1 MAFGGTQ
8 EANVINNEARI
19 SHNRNRFQASAQSI
33 KNAGYERIMGK
44 EIKIALAQIDSRP
57 GDKKENIG
65 KIKENVV
72 KAKKQGA
79 DLVIF
84 PELSLTGYVVRDQI
98 YELAETIPGPAT
110 RTIEAIAR
118 KNNAYI
124 IFGMPELSEKAQA
137 TLHNAAVF
145 VGPEGFIGKY
155 RKMYLPTHSVFEEK
169 RYFRPG
175 YQTAVFDTR
184 LGKIGLIICYD
195 IFFPEVT
202 RLTRLNGAQMIVCIS
217 ASPAIRRAFF
227 EILTLARAI
236 ENTAFLAYVNLVG
249 IEDGLQFWGGS
260 RLVGPNGKVLVQ
272 AKYDE
277 EDFVMC
283 DVNYGDMKPVEAF
296 VPTLRDLRPELFDK
310 LKSCAEG
317 L

>member
-1 MAFGGTQ
+1 M
-8 EANVINNEARI
+8 EA
-19 SHNRNRFQASAQSI
+19 
-33 KNAGYERIMGK
+33 K
-44 EIKIALAQIDSRP
+44 IKIALAQMGCKRE
-57 GDKKENIG
+57 DKTENLAKMEKATI
-65 KIKENVV
+65 
-72 KAKKQGA
+72 KAKKQNV

-98 YELAETIPGPAT
+98 YELAETIPGQST
-110 RTIEAIAR
+110 KVIENIA
-118 KNNAYI
+118 KKTKVHI
-124 IFGMPELSEKAQA
+124 VFGMPELSERTQA
-137 TLHNAAVF
+137 TIHNAAVL
-145 VGPEGFIGKY
+145 VGPEGVVGKY

-175 YQTAVFDTR
+175 YQTAAFDTE

-195 IFFPEVT
+195 IFFPEVS
-202 RLTRLNGAQMIVCIS
+202 RLTRLKGAQLIVCIS
-217 ASPAIRRAFF
+217 ASPSTRRAFF
-227 EILTLARAI
+227 ETLTVARAI

-277 EDFVMC
+277 EDLVMC
-283 DVNYGDMKPVEAF
+283 DVDYADIRPVETF
-296 VPTLRDLRPELFDK
+296 VPTLKDLRPELFDE
-310 LKSCAEG
+310 LKRHAEN